1 MSQTPDLNTHI
12 GQARMR
18 GEAICAAM
26 ENELHQMG
34 FTQAADL
41 AKHFAQAHFELSR
54 DPYDGRNSLKGV
66 WLNAKGH
73 EVGSILFYPDGAFYA
88 EYDVVLPHPQKSKW
102 FVEAITAWGRG
113 DQVKT
118 EARLLPNLS

>member
-1 MSQTPDLNTHI
+1 
-12 GQARMR
+12 
-18 GEAICAAM
+18 
-26 ENELHQMG
+26 
-34 FTQAADL
+34 
-41 AKHFAQAHFELSR
+41 
-54 DPYDGRNSLKGV
+54 V

-88 EYDVVLPHPQKSKW
+88 EYDVVQPHPQKSQW